1 MDRNLTC
8 PGPRRLGKN
17 HTMTDPLDD
26 LLARGASAAEV
37 EAARADGTLHLLAL
51 AYTLFPGPHHLTLTE
66 AADRAGLGR
75 GVAVR
80 IARALGLVEDI
91 EERVYGEGDVEALTR
106 VADWLATG
114 VDLDAAL
121 AMYRVVGSALARIA
135 ESEVGFVASTLTAAF
150 DRGTPSPEDSELL
163 ASVLP
168 GIAATRLP
176 EVTHVL
182 DYVHRRH
189 LLSAAGRQVLWQV
202 GTRSGVTAATVG
214 FCDLVGYTEFS
225 RHVDPDELAAL
236 VDRFEARTH
245 EIVTSRGGRVV
256 KMIGDAVMFTT
267 VGPEEAVSAALD
279 LTADFASGESS
290 SDVRAGVAAG
300 QVLSRDGDLF
310 GTVVNLASRITSRAL
325 PGTVLVD
332 DAVHDALAAA
342 ADLSWRELRPRRL
355 KGIGTV
361 RLWRVLRP

>member
-1 MDRNLTC
+1 
-8 PGPRRLGKN
+8 
-17 HTMTDPLDD
+17 MTLPDDD
-26 LLARGASAAEV
+26 LRERGASTTEV
-37 EAARADGTLHLLAL
+37 DTARRDGTLHLLAL
-51 AYTLFPGPHHLTLTE
+51 EYTLFPGRHHLTLTE

-75 GVAVR
+75 DVAVR
-80 IARALGLVEDI
+80 IARALGLVESVD
-91 EERVYGEGDVEALTR
+91 ERIYGDPDVDALTS

-121 AMYRVVGSALARIA
+121 AMYRVMGASVARIA

-150 DRGTPSPEDSELL
+150 DRGTPDPEDSELL
-163 ASVLP
+163 ASLLP

-176 EVTHVL
+176 EVTRVL

-189 LLSAAGRQVLWQV
+189 LLAAAGRQVLWQV
-202 GTRSGVTAATVG
+202 GTRAGVTAATVG

-245 EIVTSRGGRVV
+245 EIVTGRGGRVV

-267 VGPEEAVSAALD
+267 TEPADAVSLALD
-279 LTADFASGESS
+279 LTADFASGEST
-290 SDVRAGVAAG
+290 SDVRAGLASG
-300 QVLSRDGDLF
+300 EVLSRDGDLF

-325 PGTVLVD
+325 PGTVLAD
-332 DAVHDALAAA
+332 DSVHEGLAASA
-342 ADLSWRELRPRRL
+342 GLSWRELRPRKL

-361 RLWRVLRP
+361 RLWKVRRT